1 MRLTELVKGMGTR
14 LEKQAAEAD
23 REIAGLTSDSRR
35 VKPGTLFAALP
46 GARGDGR
53 AFVADAIARGA
64 TAVLVAEGFAAAMRA
79 ELAEQQARQPGVA
92 DVPVLG
98 DDNPRRRFALLTA
111 RFYGGQPERIAAVTG
126 TNGKTSTVTFARQL
140 WQAIGEAGAS
150 IGTLGVSAPD
160 YREPGALTTPDP
172 VELHRILA
180 ELKRRGVDRLAME
193 ASSHGLDQYRLDG
206 VELTAAVF
214 TNLTRDHLD
223 YHKTFEAYLAAKLRL
238 FAEILPAHGHAVINA
253 DSPEFETV
261 AAVAR
266 ARRQR
271 IVTFGINGED
281 VRIRDTSPTAAGQHI
296 RLSVGGRSFE
306 GDLPLIGTFQ
316 AANVA
321 AALGLLLAC
330 GEETDSVLG
339 ALPALTGVPGRM
351 ELAATLPN
359 GAAVYVDYAH
369 TPDALANA
377 LASARPHAA
386 GRLLVVFGCG
396 GDRDAGKRPEMGRI
410 GVRLADRVIVTDDN
424 PRSESAAAIRAAVMA
439 GASGA
444 VEIGDRAQ
452 AIAAAI
458 DSLQTGDVLLIAGK
472 GHEQGQI
479 IGDKVIPFDDRTVA
493 RDAARGRGGR

>member
-1 MRLTELVKGMGTR
+1 MGTR
-14 LEKQAAEAD
+14 LEKQAAESD
-23 REIAGLTSDSRR
+23 REISGLASDSRR
-35 VKPGTLFAALP
+35 VKPGTLFAALA
-46 GARGDGR
+46 GGRADGR
-53 AFVADAIARGA
+53 AFVTDALTRGA
-64 TAVLVAEGFAAAMRA
+64 TAL
-79 ELAEQQARQPGVA
+79 LAETNAATALRA
-92 DVPVLG
+92 DVQVPVL
-98 DDNPRRRFALLTA
+98 DDANPRRRFALLTA

-126 TNGKTSTVTFARQL
+126 TNGKTSIVNFARQL
-140 WQAIGEAGAS
+140 WQAMGKNGAS
-150 IGTLGVSAPD
+150 VGTLGVSAPD
-160 YREPGALTTPDP
+160 YEEPGTLTTPDP

-193 ASSHGLDQYRLDG
+193 ASSHGLDQFRLDG

-238 FAEILPAHGHAVINA
+238 FGELLPAGGLAVINA
-253 DSPEFETV
+253 DSPEYERV
-261 AAVAR
+261 ADVAH
-266 ARRQR
+266 ARHQR
-271 IVTFGINGED
+271 IVTFGHTGDD
-281 VRIRDTSPTAAGQHI
+281 VRIIEARATASGQYLN
-296 RLSVGGRSFE
+296 LSVGGQSFE

-316 AANVA
+316 AGNVA

-330 GEETDSVLG
+330 GEETAACLK
-339 ALPALTGVPGRM
+339 ALPSLTGVPGRM

-377 LASARPHAA
+377 LTSARPHAT
-386 GRLLVVFGCG
+386 GRLVVVFGCG
-396 GDRDAGKRPEMGRI
+396 GDRDPGKRPEMGRI
-410 GVRLADRVIVTDDN
+410 AVKLADQTIVTDDN
-424 PRSESAAAIRAAVMA
+424 PRSESAAAIRTAVMA
-439 GASGA
+439 GAEGA

-458 DSLQTGDVLLIAGK
+458 DSLQSGDVLLIAGK

-493 RDAARGRGGR
+493 RDVARARGGR

>member
-1 MRLTELVKGMGTR
+1 MGTP
-14 LEKQAAEAD
+14 LEKQAAEGD
-23 REIAGLTSDSRR
+23 REITGLASDSRR
-35 VKPGTLFAALP
+35 VQPGSLFAALP
-46 GARGDGR
+46 GAHTDGR
-53 AFVADAIARGA
+53 AYVADAIARGA
-64 TAVLVAEGFAAAMRA
+64 VALLVQAGYEAAMRA
-79 ELAEQQARQPGVA
+79 ELAARQATPSA
-92 DVPVLG
+92 AAPNYG
-98 DDNPRRRFALLTA
+98 DAATLPILSDENPRRRFALLTA

-140 WQAIGEAGAS
+140 WQAMGENGAS
-150 IGTLGVSAPD
+150 VGTLGVVSPD
-160 YREPGALTTPDP
+160 YQEPGALTTPDP

-223 YHKTFEAYLAAKLRL
+223 YHKTFETYLAAKLRL
-238 FAEILPAHGHAVINA
+238 FAELLPAHGHAVINA
-253 DSPEFETV
+253 DSPEFDRV

-266 ARRQR
+266 SRQQR
-271 IVTFGINGED
+271 IVTFGVAGDD
-281 VRIRDTSPTAAGQHI
+281 VRILEASPTATGQHL
-296 RLSVGGRSFE
+296 RLDVAGRRFD
-306 GDLPLIGTFQ
+306 GTLPLIGTFQ

-330 GEETDSVLG
+330 GEGADACLS
-339 ALPALTGVPGRM
+339 ALPSLSGVPGRM

-377 LASARPHAA
+377 LTSARPHAT
-386 GRLLVVFGCG
+386 GRLVTVFGCG

-410 GVRLADRVIVTDDN
+410 AIGMADRVIVTDDN

-439 GASGA
+439 GAAGA

-458 DSLQTGDVLLIAGK
+458 DGLAAGDVLLIAGK

-493 RDAARGRGGR
+493 REAARSRGGR

>member
-1 MRLTELVKGMGTR
+1 LRLTELVKGMGTR

-23 REIAGLTSDSRR
+23 REIAGLASDSRR

-79 ELAEQQARQPGVA
+79 ELAEQQARQPGIA
-92 DVPVLG
+92 DVPVLD

-150 IGTLGVSAPD
+150 IGTLGVMAPD
-160 YREPGALTTPDP
+160 YQEPGALTTPDP

-253 DSPEFETV
+253 DSPEFDSV

-271 IVTFGINGED
+271 IVTFGTSGED

-296 RLSVGGRSFE
+296 RLTVGGRPFE

-330 GEETDSVLG
+330 GEKTDSVLG

-377 LASARPHAA
+377 LASARPHAT

-424 PRSESAAAIRAAVMA
+424 PRSESAATIRAAVMA

-458 DSLQTGDVLLIAGK
+458 DSLQAGDVLLIAGK

-479 IGDKVIPFDDRTVA
+479 IGDRVIPFDDRTVA

>member
-1 MRLTELVKGMGTR
+1 MGQR
-14 LEKQAAEAD
+14 LEKQAAAAD
-23 REIAGLTSDSRR
+23 REISGLASDSRR

-46 GARGDGR
+46 GAHADGR

-64 TAVLVAEGFAAAMRA
+64 AALLVEEGFAAAMRA
-79 ELAEQQARQPGVA
+79 ELAEQARQPDVA
-92 DVPVLG
+92 PIPVLD

-111 RFYGGQPERIAAVTG
+111 RFYGAQPERIAAVTG

-140 WQAIGEAGAS
+140 WLRMGEAAAS
-150 IGTLGVSAPD
+150 IGTLGVVAPD
-160 YREPGALTTPDP
+160 YQEPGALTTPDP

-180 ELKRRGVDRLAME
+180 ELKRRGVDRLAVE

-253 DSPEFETV
+253 DSPEFEHV
-261 AAVAR
+261 ASVAR

-271 IVTFGINGED
+271 IVTFGVKGED
-281 VRIRDTSPTAAGQHI
+281 VQILQARPTAAGQHL
-296 RLSVGGRSFE
+296 RLSVGGQPFE
-306 GDLPLIGTFQ
+306 GDVPLIGTFQ
-316 AANVA
+316 SANVA

-330 GEETDSVLG
+330 GEQTEACLR

-351 ELAATLPN
+351 ELAATLAN

-377 LASARPHAA
+377 LASARPHAS
-386 GRLLVVFGCG
+386 GRLVVVFGCG

-410 GVRLADRVIVTDDN
+410 SVRLADQVIVTDDN

-439 GASGA
+439 GAAGA
-444 VEIGDRAQ
+444 TEIGDRAQ
-452 AIAAAI
+452 AIAAAV
-458 DSLQTGDVLLIAGK
+458 DSLRAGDVLLIAGK

-493 RDAARGRGGR
+493 REAARSRGGR